1 MEINEKVINEMA
13 EELRVGKI
21 AEYQLEIQRKNIEVK
36 KIIEEEIAKENPEA
50 SREEVLKM
58 ANDRVTELITEK
70 ETKIA
75 QKNQET
81 RD

>member
-21 AEYQLEIQRKNIEVK
+21 AEYQLKIQEQNIEIK
-36 KIIEEEIAKENPEA
+36 KIIEEIAKENPEA